1 MTRKAIALMTLKE
14 TPVLRF
20 NQEDDSDRTT
30 FFGITLTAAIN
41 VHGAFPKSDRFVA
54 GLALGNAPYKSG
66 FHDRKSFSLK

>member
-1 MTRKAIALMTLKE
+1 MTLKE
-14 TPVLRF
+14 IPVLRF

-54 GLALGNAPYKSG
+54 GLALGNAPYGDSG
-66 FHDRKSFSLK
+66 PCIGTAISGI

>member
-1 MTRKAIALMTLKE
+1 MTLKE
-14 TPVLRF
+14 IPVLRF

-54 GLALGNAPYKSG
+54 GLALGNAPYGDSG
-66 FHDRKSFSLK
+66 PCIGTAIPGI